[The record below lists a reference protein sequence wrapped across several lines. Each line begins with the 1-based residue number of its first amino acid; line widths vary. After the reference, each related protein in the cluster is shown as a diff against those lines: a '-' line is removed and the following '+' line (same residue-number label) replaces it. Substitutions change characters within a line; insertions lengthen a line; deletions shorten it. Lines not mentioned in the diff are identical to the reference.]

1 MNTVSV
7 WTRNR
12 QKAEQNLRW
21 IGRTLEGEIH
31 TSKLLCDT
39 DLVKQ
44 MSKMQGTQW
53 KNPAERSKG
62 AVKKGSAS
70 KFWFAAKIQKS
81 KARNTDESV
90 DSFDFSILC
99 TNTLLHPWV
108 TKQEKLALL
117 VSLSRSH
124 RPASLHPHCVSPLAP
139 MLLITLPTLLSFRLF
154 SSSIISLLRCT

>member
-1 MNTVSV
+1 MEESC
-7 WTRNR
+7 R
-12 QKAEQNLRW
+12 KEQ
-21 IGRTLEGEIH
+21 GR
-31 TSKLLCDT
+31 
-39 DLVKQ
+39 
-44 MSKMQGTQW
+44 
-53 KNPAERSKG
+53 R
-62 AVKKGSAS
+62 KKGLS
-70 KFWFAAKIQKS
+70 KQVLVAAKIQKS

-124 RPASLHPHCVSPLAP
+124 RPASLHPLCVSPLAP

-154 SSSIISLLRCT
+154 SSSIIPLLHSPCYLYLICLFLSKLLLLLCYQSMMV